1 MFFYA
6 LYYFR
11 KATTLRPYD
20 SRMWCALAN
29 CYQNLDK
36 KQEAIKCYIRA
47 DRHIDREGIALNK
60 LALLHLELGDKPAA
74 AKYYTQFVEKR
85 HLEDEDRENP
95 SQDEAKALLFLA
107 TFHKE
112 NEDYDKVH
120 AEQIGHW
127 VDHNGVCV
135 CACVCVC
142 VCVHVWI
149 LQKEN
154 EDYNKGEEMR

>member
-74 AKYYTQFVEKR
+74 AKFYTQFVEKR
-85 HLEDEDRENP
+85 HGDEDGENRDNL

-112 NEDYDKVH
+112 NEDYDMVH
-120 AEQIGHW
+120 RREIERGLRQGT
-127 VDHNGVCV
+127 
-135 CACVCVC
+135 
-142 VCVHVWI
+142 
-149 LQKEN
+149 
-154 EDYNKGEEMR
+154 